1 MKHFLPS
8 RSLLVSIFLFFSLLF
23 CATGFSQVAR
33 QWARIFD
40 DRPNSWNQAKAV
52 VTDNAGNAY
61 VTGES
66 AENNTG
72 TLSPLNTILQ
82 ELQNGRT
89 AMMVF
94 MA

>member
-66 AENNTG
+66 AENNTWDIITIKYNSSG
-72 TLSPLNTILQ
+72 TAEWVGPL
-82 ELQNGRT
+82 
-89 AMMVF
+89 
-94 MA
+94 